1 MNTISNNLSN
11 AEIAVMVLA
20 KAIED
25 GDMPLAICLDLYLKD
40 PSIDTEKISFDEW
53 LTEDK
58 LADISVFLPDEWMED
73 TDFHPNE
80 DPGPTK
86 GHDFTSELQKWNLE
100 NEEVCRFILEEAEK
114 VGTLE
119 VCPRCGGRPSRM
131 GQRRYAK
138 VKICRSCRRDESRLV
153 AQDKMLAFT
162 GWHFIGFFK
171 ELQKKTA

>member
-20 KAIED
+20 KAIKD

-40 PSIDTEKISFDEW
+40 PSIDTEKISFDKW

-58 LADISVFLPDEWMED
+58 LADISIFLPNEWMED
-73 TDFHPNE
+73 TDFLPNE
-80 DPGPTK
+80 DPEPTK
-86 GHDFTSELQKWNLE
+86 GHDFTSELQEWNLE

-114 VGTLE
+114 AGTLE
-119 VCPRCGGRPSRM
+119 LCPRCGGRRSRM
-131 GQRRYAK
+131 GQSRYAK
-138 VKICRSCRRDESRLV
+138 VKICRSCRRDESRL
-153 AQDKMLAFT
+153 AARNKMLAFT
-162 GWHFIGFFK
+162 GWHFIGFLK